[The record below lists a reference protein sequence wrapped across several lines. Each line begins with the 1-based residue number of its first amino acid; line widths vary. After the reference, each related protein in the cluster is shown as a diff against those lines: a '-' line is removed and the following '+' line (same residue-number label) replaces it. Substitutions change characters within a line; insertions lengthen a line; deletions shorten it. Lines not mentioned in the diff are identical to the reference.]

1 MEAESAEYNVQVEK
15 SEENMFSYE
24 MSKFDRLINSSIKG
38 YLDVDDNGKV
48 YSISCK
54 IID

>member
-15 SEENMFSYE
+15 SEKNMFSYE

-38 YLDVDDNGKV
+38 YLNVFR
-48 YSISCK
+48 
-54 IID
+54 